1 MALHPSSHKLPK
13 IRTLKER
20 TTGKLSKKKF
30 VEILKKRA
38 KA

>member
-1 MALHPSSHKLPK
+1 MALHKHKLPK

-20 TTGKLSKKKF
+20 TTGKINKKKF

-38 KA
+38 KS